1 MQIQISQAMSGVLG
15 QVVIVTIKDGRRFI
29 GRLVGVDSKRTLM
42 LDDVLEEL
50 PAGQVSP
57 VSEKLAT
64 LENFVSKM
72 SELTPS
78 FINTS
83 GVSAEGAFKAQ
94 FMSNKIRHL
103 AVVIPG
109 DSVLRVLKQV
119 PQPAGPEPAKP
130 AGAPGQPAS

>member
-1 MQIQISQAMSGVLG
+1 MLG
-15 QVVIVTIKDGRRFI
+15 QIVIVTIRDGRRFI

-42 LDDVLEEL
+42 MDDVLEEL

-57 VSEKLAT
+57 VADKLAT
-64 LENFVSKM
+64 LENYVSKM

-83 GVSAEGAFKAQ
+83 GFKDEAQFKAK

-109 DSVLRVLKQV
+109 DSVVKVVKQA
-119 PQPAGPEPAKP
+119 PQPAAPEPAKQHASAP
-130 AGAPGQPAS
+130 AQPALNN